1 MKVCAIRC
9 EVFSRVV
16 GYYRPVESWNAGK
29 REEFR
34 DRVPLYSHDLMD
46 ALRDI
51 ASAQRTDAD
60 RAAAGTA
67 LDRLEAEVAPPVFG
81 V

>member
-1 MKVCAIRC
+1 MKVRAIRC
-9 EVFSRVV
+9 EIFSRVV
-16 GYYRPVESWNAGK
+16 GYYRPVESWNEGK
-29 REEFR
+29 KEEFR
-34 DRVPLYSHDLMD
+34 
-46 ALRDI
+46 
-51 ASAQRTDAD
+51 D